1 VDGDQQATSLAGVLG
16 TCLLDAEGRVLSLD
30 DEFVRLLGCRPT
42 LDMPLREWL
51 PELPLRLPPR
61 LVLRRREGHV
71 VFELC
76 STAAAARARPVAF
89 VVTLRAIADTPD
101 VAASLAR
108 ELRVARHTLQSLLD
122 ACPIAIL
129 IMDLDKRITVWN
141 HAGEQM
147 FGWRE
152 DELIGKR
159 YPLVSA
165 IDFPAFE
172 RLFQRVIGG
181 EGFTGVEATR
191 VDRSGHPIPVRMHT
205 APMRDP
211 EGRVTGA
218 MALLEDLRETR
229 KLEEQIRHSQK
240 MEAVGRLAGG
250 VAHDFNNLLAVMFGM
265 TELLDM
271 DPQLGSEARE
281 HVDEIRRCAESARQ
295 ITAQLLAFGRRE
307 LVQARELDLHQVLRR
322 ELPLLRRLIGDAIE
336 LELELCDEAVGIR
349 IDPAQLDQILLNLA
363 VNARDAMPEGGRLRV
378 TTRVF
383 PGERGPDS
391 DEPDIVE
398 LEIADTGVGIPPAV
412 LPHVFEPFF
421 TTKPVG
427 QGTGLGLATVYAI
440 LRAAEGS
447 IEVDSELGRGACF
460 RISLPRVELDAP
472 LAATPKLSRSSLPRG
487 HERILLVDDEPGVR
501 RSTAKLLGSLGY
513 AVEMAESGSEALER
527 FGRESFDIVL
537 TDLAMPH
544 MSGVELAARMHEQRP
559 EQPVLFLSGNLDSEQ
574 LRKDIAAGQAA
585 FLQKPVTLAALAA
598 QVRELL
604 DRAARRGVEQH
615 ASR

>member
-1 VDGDQQATSLAGVLG
+1 LVGALG
-16 TCLLDAEGRVLSLD
+16 TCLLDADGRVLSCD
-30 DEFVRLLGCRPT
+30 DEFARLLGCRPP
-42 LDMPLREWL
+42 LDAALRETV
-51 PELPLRLPPR
+51 PELPPRLPPR
-61 LVLRRREGHV
+61 LSLRRREGHV
-71 VFELC
+71 VFELSC
-76 STAAAARARPVAF
+76 TAAAARARPVAF
-89 VVTLRAIADTPD
+89 VATLRAIADAPD

-152 DELIGKR
+152 DELLGQR
-159 YPLVSA
+159 YPLVAA

-191 VDRSGHPIPVRMHT
+191 LDRSGQHIPVRMHT

-265 TELLDM
+265 TELLAM

-281 HVDEIRRCAESARQ
+281 QVDEIRRCAESARQ

-336 LELELCDEAVGIR
+336 LELGLCDEPVGIR

-363 VNARDAMPEGGRLRV
+363 VNARDAMPAGGRLRV

-383 PGERGPDS
+383 PGLDA

-398 LEIADTGVGIPPAV
+398 LEIADTGVGIPPEV

-440 LRAAEGS
+440 LRAADGS
-447 IEVDSELGRGACF
+447 IEVDSVLGEGACF
-460 RISLPRVELDAP
+460 RISLPRIELDAP

-513 AVEMAESGSEALER
+513 AVETAESGSEALDRFAHER
-527 FGRESFDIVL
+527 FDIVL

-544 MSGVELAARMHEQRP
+544 MSGVELAARIRERRP
-559 EQPVLFLSGNLDSEQ
+559 EQLVLFLSGNLDSEQ
-574 LRKDIAAGQAA
+574 LRNDIAAGQAV

-598 QVRELL
+598 HVRELL
-604 DRAARRGVEQH
+604 DRGATRGEQH
-615 ASR
+615 ASEEQ